1 MFNFD
6 IELLKKIIL
15 FLYDIDITPIID
27 GLPNNSIE
35 VIKRDN
41 RYYDIDNNELII
53 INNKIGKKIFK

>member
-27 GLPNNSIE
+27 VLPNKCIE